1 MEYLLKVSVVVAI
14 FYLSYKLFLQ
24 RDTFFKQ
31 NRWFLLAGLITAFLI
46 PFYVIR
52 EYIEYTPINLSNLSF
67 DKAVIQDTENTFN
80 VLNYFPAI
88 YVLGIIFFSIRF
100 LVQILSLAT
109 LIFKNKNYK
118 KGQFTYVET
127 DADVS
132 PFSFFKWIVYN
143 PNKFSKT
150 ELEQII
156 THEKIHVQQ
165 YHSIDIIA
173 TQIFCILLWFNP
185 FVWLYNKDLK
195 QNLEFLA
202 DYVAVN
208 YSTCK
213 KTYQYTLLK
222 TSLPT
227 HQLALSNNFYNSLI
241 KKRIV
246 MLHKSKS
253 KKINQIK
260 FAIVLPLLAIFLMS
274 FNTEKIYV
282 EKEIPVIEL
291 MDTKP
296 TIENDNT
303 TKELNPFIAEPLK
316 QKVVSEVLSQT
327 KKQNTINKVA
337 INDLIEVL
345 VTKKSSDK
353 NLDEIAAKLKEN
365 GVTIKFK
372 GVKRN
377 SEGEITAIKINADS
391 KNSNANYNISSDDTI
406 KPIKISFNKE
416 DDSISIG
423 NGHYMYADENTLHFT
438 SKDKNHKIHSTGHEN
453 KVYVI
458 SDDDK
463 NIEVIVE
470 SDVDID
476 TDVEVTESIEKNL
489 EKNKAKIRI
498 LKKSDN
504 EPIHI
509 INGKVVE
516 KNEVELLDEDNI
528 EKVEVLK
535 GEIAKK
541 EFGDKGKD
549 GVIMITTKGQSDNK
563 IKIFSQNGKEPLY
576 IIDGKEDGKNQW
588 KVLNPDEIESIF
600 VLKDDAAK
608 EKYGKKGENGVIEI
622 TTKEK
627 N

>member
-1 MEYLLKVSVVVAI
+1 MEYLLKVSAVVAI
-14 FYLSYKLFLQ
+14 FYLSYKMFLQ
-24 RDTFFKQ
+24 RDTFFKK

-46 PFYVIR
+46 PFYVIH
-52 EYIEYTPINLSNLSF
+52 EYIEYTPIDLSHLNF
-67 DKAVIQDTENTFN
+67 NEVAIQNTKNTFN
-80 VLNYFPAI
+80 VLDYFPAV
-88 YVLGIIFFSIRF
+88 YLLGIIFFSIRF
-100 LVQILSLAT
+100 LIQISSLAT
-109 LIFKNKNYK
+109 LIFKYKKYK
-118 KGQFTYVET
+118 KGQYTYVET
-127 DADVS
+127 NADVS
-132 PFSFFKWIVYN
+132 PFSFFNWIVYN
-143 PNKFSKT
+143 PNQFNKT

-156 THEKIHVQQ
+156 AHEKIHVQQ
-165 YHSIDIIA
+165 YHSIDIIL
-173 TQIFCILLWFNP
+173 TQIACVLLWFNP

-202 DYVAVN
+202 DYDAVN
-208 YSTCK
+208 YSACK

-260 FAIVLPLLAIFLMS
+260 FALVLPLLAIFLMS

-291 MDTKP
+291 LDTKP
-296 TIENDNT
+296 ITENDNST
-303 TKELNPFIAEPLK
+303 ETLNTAIAEPVK
-316 QKVVSEVLSQT
+316 KKAVSEVPTQT
-327 KKQNTINKVA
+327 KKQNTIYKVA
-337 INDLIEVL
+337 INDLVEVM

-353 NLDEIAAKLKEN
+353 NLDEIAAKLKEH

-377 SEGEITAIKINADS
+377 NEGEITAIKINANS
-391 KNSNANYNISSDDTI
+391 KNSNANYNISADDTI

-423 NGHYMYADENTLHFT
+423 NGHYIHEDGNTLHFI
-438 SKDKNHKIHSTGHEN
+438 SKDKNHKIHSTGHGN

-458 SDDDK
+458 SDDDNDK

-476 TDVEVTESIEKNL
+476 TDVEIIESIEKNPG
-489 EKNKAKIRI
+489 KNKAKIRI
-498 LKKSDN
+498 LKKGDN
-504 EPIHI
+504 DPIHI

-516 KNEVELLDEDNI
+516 KNEVELLDKENI

-535 GEIAKK
+535 GEVAIKK
-541 EFGDKGKD
+541 YGDKGKD
-549 GVIMITTKGQSDNK
+549 GVVMVTTKKNK
-563 IKIFSQNGKEPLY
+563 VNIISNDGKDPLY
-576 IIDGKEDGKNQW
+576 IIDGKEVKKDVFSDLNENDIKTM
-588 KVLNPDEIESIF
+588 KVL
-600 VLKDDAAK
+600 KGDAAI

-622 TTKEK
+622 TTKKK